1 MCTATCEPRLPARPC
16 SSWTFQ
22 SRSKTC
28 GKGLQVRCRLTDACG
43 TNSAEAKMLAGASP
57 RPMSRER
64 ERRTSTRL
72 HRGIP
77 TGSEMQREMTRMS
90 ATPMQQGQMVGQIN
104 SGLRRGSASKEDNAR
119 SGSSKHVRK

>member
-1 MCTATCEPRLPARPC
+1 MLVHACVSAT
-16 SSWTFQ
+16 
-22 SRSKTC
+22 
-28 GKGLQVRCRLTDACG
+28 
-43 TNSAEAKMLAGASP
+43 SP

-77 TGSEMQREMTRMS
+77 TGSEMQREISRMS
-90 ATPMQQGQMVGQIN
+90 VTPMQQGQMMGQMN

-119 SGSSKHVRK
+119 SGSSKHVRQK